1 MALQFLEEGRDK
13 YGFVTPEGKL
23 LGDSHRN
30 ITARSPNYPAR
41 PDTPQKRSRNA
52 SYHREEPELPRVSA
66 RAPGPPFSGG

>member
-30 ITARSPNYPAR
+30 ITARSPNYPGFQPGHPAR
-41 PDTPQKRSRNA
+41 PLVGA
-52 SYHREEPELPRVSA
+52 SAWV
-66 RAPGPPFSGG
+66 